1 MKQTCGGANGHSA
14 LRPCAFG
21 KEKEMKKTICLAL
34 SICVLLCLAA
44 CGRDN
49 ILSAGITESATS
61 AEGQSPGTT
70 ASDATPTADPTT
82 STEAWED
89 PSLVIFRQSM
99 VETPQLFAAAFF
111 GYVPQDA
118 DPFAV
123 MQEAAPQLCEDLPFL
138 LTIREESI
146 IGTFGYLFCIVP
158 ADENATVAV
167 NRRPWNA
174 ETERYEEPQVLYR
187 SESGS
192 PILVMCPNE
201 DWIPDTEVVITDSSG
216 TSAIWS
222 PYLDPSY
229 HISALRNDDGENL
242 IFDFTSYDELP
253 NPDGNQGIDS
263 AELVGTWELAWTEV
277 EGDRN
282 EAAPGVCTIEITP
295 DETGF
300 FRFTYTN
307 KDFPEENI
315 RDRELLVVPGELY
328 PNCGNDQWIGE
339 VTEESG
345 DTVQYALTLLE
356 DGTLLLQTYWEM
368 DGMPWVS
375 YGWYERID

>member
-1 MKQTCGGANGHSA
+1 MRKN
-14 LRPCAFG
+14 PG
-21 KEKEMKKTICLAL
+21 KYRKWYSVFCTI
-34 SICVLLCLAA
+34 LLIGSLL
-44 CGRDN
+44 
-49 ILSAGITESATS
+49 LSACASL
-61 AEGQSPGTT
+61 PGDQKETQ
-70 ASDATPTADPTT
+70 PTN
-82 STEAWED
+82 STEATKALDTTETTQPANTTPSADTTIPTNASED
-89 PSLVIFRQSM
+89 PSLAIFRQAM

-118 DPFAV
+118 DPFAI

-138 LTIREESI
+138 LTIREENV

-158 ADENATVAV
+158 ADETATVAV

-174 ETERYEEPQVLYR
+174 ETESYEDPEVLYR
-187 SESGS
+187 NESGS

-201 DWIPDTEVVITDSSG
+201 DWIPDTEVVITDSNG
-216 TSAIWS
+216 TVTVWS

-229 HISALRNDDGENL
+229 HISALRNENGEDL

-253 NPDGNQGIDS
+253 NPGWNQVIDS
-263 AELVGTWELAWTEV
+263 SELVGIWELAWTEV

-282 EAAPGVCTIEITP
+282 EAEPGRCTIEITP

-300 FRFTYTN
+300 FRFTYSDR
-307 KDFPEENI
+307 DFPEENI
-315 RDRELLVVPGELY
+315 QDRELLVGPGELY
-328 PNCGNDQWIGE
+328 PGCGNDQWIGK
-339 VTEESG
+339 VTEASG

-356 DGTLLLQTYWEM
+356 DDTLLLQTYWEM

-375 YGWYERID
+375 YGWYQKID

>member
-1 MKQTCGGANGHSA
+1 MK
-14 LRPCAFG
+14 RV
-21 KEKEMKKTICLAL
+21 
-34 SICVLLCLAA
+34 ICVLLSVCMLLCLAA
-44 CGRDN
+44 CSGDN
-49 ILSAGITESATS
+49 NPTT
-61 AEGQSPGTT
+61 GTT
-70 ASDATPTADPTT
+70 EPEPTNGQIPETTEATHTSDTTPTTEPTM
-82 STEAWED
+82 STEDWED
-89 PSLVIFRQSM
+89 PSLLIFRQSM

-138 LTIREESI
+138 LTIREENFM
-146 IGTFGYLFCIVP
+146 GTFGYLFCIVP
-158 ADENATVAV
+158 ADENASVAV
-167 NRRPWNA
+167 NRRPWNPQN
-174 ETERYEEPQVLYR
+174 ESYEEPEVLYR

-201 DWIPDTEVVITDSSG
+201 DWIPDTEVVITDSNG
-216 TSAIWS
+216 TVTIWS

-229 HISALRNDDGENL
+229 HISALLNENGDSL

-253 NPDGNQGIDS
+253 NPGWNQGIDS
-263 AELVGTWELAWTEV
+263 SELVGTWELAWTEV

-282 EAAPGVCTIEITP
+282 EAAPGVCTIEITT

-300 FRFTYTN
+300 FRFTYSDR
-307 KDFPEENI
+307 DFPEENI
-315 RDRELLVVPGELY
+315 QDRELLVVPGELY
-328 PNCGNDQWIGE
+328 PGCSNDQWIGE
-339 VTEESG
+339 VIEASE

-368 DGMPWVS
+368 DGMPMVS
-375 YGWYERID
+375 YGWYKKLG